1 MLPARSRL
9 PLISSIAAILFLALA
24 TSCSV
29 PLTGLEREPSPTA
42 SMVAQNVV
50 PVESPP
56 ATASPMVMATTTFVE
71 TPTAVPTPQVQS
83 LLAEPE
89 TQTEMTVIDV
99 VKTAGPA
106 VVTVVNTY
114 VQEDLF
120 GTQSSGEALGSGV
133 IIDNEGHIVT
143 NNHVVEGQQSLS
155 VIFANGEK
163 VPAVLVGRDPYSD
176 IAVIKVDGPTPAV
189 AAMGDSSTLQPGQTV
204 IAIGSAL
211 GDFRNTVTRGIVS
224 GLGRQIPTESG
235 YTLEDVIQTDAAINH
250 GNSGG
255 PLLDL
260 SGQVIGINTAIVR
273 SSGQGDVAEGLGFA
287 IPSNTVNNIAAKLI
301 ADGHVPRP
309 YLGISYQEI
318 NPSLAAYYN
327 LPVKYGAYV
336 LELTPGGAA
345 EQAGVLVDDI
355 ITAINGEAINDQM
368 SLGQIL
374 MKHSTGEQVTLTVNR
389 GGEELSIPATLG
401 EAPVD

>member
-1 MLPARSRL
+1 MPIAHLRL
-9 PLISSIAAILFLALA
+9 PVISLLLA
-24 TSCSV
+24 TLILATAGGCSM
-29 PLTGLEREPSPTA
+29 PLTGLERDASPVASPVIGDTTA
-42 SMVAQNVV
+42 E
-50 PVESPP
+50 ESPP
-56 ATASPMVMATTTFVE
+56 ATARVLATASPAD
-71 TPTAVPTPQVQS
+71 TPTPAMQP

-114 VQEDLF
+114 VQEDVF
-120 GTQSSGEALGSGV
+120 GTQSNAEALGSGV

-143 NNHVVEGQQSLS
+143 NNHVIEGQQSLS
-155 VIFANGEK
+155 VIFANGDK
-163 VPAVLVGRDPYSD
+163 VPAALVGRDPYSD
-176 IAVIKVDGPTPAV
+176 LAVIRVDRPVPAV
-189 AAMGDSSTLQPGQTV
+189 AAIGDSSTLQPGQTV

-224 GLGRQIPTESG
+224 ALGRQLPTESG
-235 YTLEDVIQTDAAINH
+235 YTMEDVIQTDAAINH

-260 SGQVIGINTAIVR
+260 GGQVIGINTAIVR

-287 IPSNTVNNIAAKLI
+287 IPSNTVTEVVAQLI
-301 ADGHVPRP
+301 ANGHVPRP
-309 YLGISYQEI
+309 YLGITYQEI
-318 NPSLAAYYN
+318 NPSLASYYG

-345 EQAGVLVDDI
+345 EQAGIQVDDI

-368 SLGQIL
+368 PLARIL
-374 MKHSTGEQVTLTVNR
+374 MKYSTGEQVALTINR
-389 GGEELSIPATLG
+389 GGNELTVEATLG
-401 EAPVD
+401 DTPL